1 MKKFIMCIIVI
12 FMCSTLD
19 ASIDYKHRYEV
30 SYKQRSR
37 KSFRKI
43 IREIINKRKIE
54 QKPNMNQIIPIPLYD
69 SVEPNLLKDLA

>member
-1 MKKFIMCIIVI
+1 MCIIVI

-54 QKPNMNQIIPIPLYD
+54 QKPNVIPIPLYD
-69 SVEPNLLKDLA
+69 SIEPNPLKNLA

>member
-1 MKKFIMCIIVI
+1 MKKLITILTIV

-43 IREIINKRKIE
+43 IREIINRKKIE
-54 QKPNMNQIIPIPLYD
+54 QKPNMIPIPLYD
-69 SVEPNLLKDLA
+69 SIEPNLLKDLA

>member
-1 MKKFIMCIIVI
+1 MCIIVI

-43 IREIINKRKIE
+43 IREIINRRKIE
-54 QKPNMNQIIPIPLYD
+54 QKPNMNQTIPIPLYD
-69 SVEPNLLKDLA
+69 SIEPNPLKNLA

>member
-1 MKKFIMCIIVI
+1 MKKLITILTIV

-37 KSFRKI
+37 KSFRNI

-54 QKPNMNQIIPIPLYD
+54 QRPNMIPIPLYD
-69 SVEPNLLKDLA
+69 SIKPNLLKDLA